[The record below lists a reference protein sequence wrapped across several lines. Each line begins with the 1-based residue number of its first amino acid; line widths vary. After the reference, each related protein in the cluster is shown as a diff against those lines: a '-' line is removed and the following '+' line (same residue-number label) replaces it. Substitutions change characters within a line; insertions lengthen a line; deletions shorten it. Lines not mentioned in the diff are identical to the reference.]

1 MNENEW
7 TRYILENE
15 PIFKG
20 YQFDPRLWDRT
31 RPDMISKAHVVE
43 VDWSHKWKEGVGQ
56 ACFYREL
63 TGKQGGLLLLFL
75 NGINS
80 EKERLRAYRSL
91 VACKGCGVDLYFWD
105 CGEKRVIHGGLS

>member
-1 MNENEW
+1 MNENDW

-63 TGKQGGLLLLFL
+63 ADLEGGLLLLFPS
-75 NGINS
+75 GINS
-80 EKERLRAYRSL
+80 EKERLRAYRAL
-91 VACKGCGVDLYFWD
+91 IACKGCGVKLYLYD
-105 CGEKRVIHGGLS
+105 CKAKGLVDGWQG